1 MEQRATHSAV
11 SGWLELIRRLL
22 SEGQAV
28 DVKGNGLSGDQT
40 LEILGCQTILDMKNP
55 IVNVASRKIGK
66 AFLFGEAY
74 WILSG
79 RNDVEYMEPL
89 SKHIKMFSDDG
100 TYFQG
105 AYGPQIIQQMPFILE
120 TLGKDKHSR
129 QAVISIWKPSP
140 RPSKDIPCTLNV
152 QWVIRGNLVHCLL
165 NMRSSDVWMGVP
177 YDWFNFSC
185 LTSYLILLLK
195 EKYPYDSLE
204 LGFLFFNAG
213 SQHLYFRDQVKAQDL
228 FSGSWESDPDLE
240 WEDISP
246 DRFVSPKHFLQY
258 LEGKKYEYLM
268 AKTNAS

>member
-1 MEQRATHSAV
+1 ME
-11 SGWLELIRRLL
+11 LLRRLL
-22 SEGQAV
+22 NDGQTV

-40 LEILGCQTILDMKNP
+40 LEILGCQTVVDMKNP
-55 IVNVASRKIGK
+55 IVNVEARKLGK

-89 SKHIKMFSDDG
+89 SKHISMFSDDG
-100 TYFQG
+100 IYFQG

-152 QWVIRGNLVHCLL
+152 QWVIRGNLIHCLL

-185 LTSYLILLLK
+185 LTTYLALILK
-195 EKYPYDSLE
+195 EKFEYNLE

-213 SQHLYFRDQVKAQDL
+213 SQHLYYKNQVQAQEIWC
-228 FSGSWESDPDLE
+228 GSWQGDPDLE
-240 WEDISP
+240 WENIDP
-246 DRFVSPKHFLQY
+246 YRFVDSTHFLQY
-258 LEGKKYEYLM
+258 LKGQQYAYLM